1 MRLSRRG
8 RRLRAALALVAL
20 ILVAVWLNLATG
32 ANCVDGDTGRNLCQA
47 R

>member
-8 RRLRAALALVAL
+8 RRLRALLVLVAVV
-20 ILVAVWLNLATG
+20 LVAVWLNLALG
-32 ANCVDGDTGRNLCQA
+32 VACVDGDTGRDICQA